1 MNNSPLYFYILNSRF
16 QEKKYKIILNKLI
29 ERTDVIYNKYEND
42 ASNNILIRF
51 VRSTTLYDINICKK
65 ILLKMK
71 FKDLFR
77 KNLKD
82 YINGYTTDL
91 SILEIIKYIGYSTS
105 RYHCL
110 MNIIDSILLQ
120 HKYNFCKALIQ
131 SHINYVLRNNINKN
145 ILPLQ
150 LYLYSGY

>member
-1 MNNSPLYFYILNSRF
+1 
-16 QEKKYKIILNKLI
+16 
-29 ERTDVIYNKYEND
+29 
-42 ASNNILIRF
+42 
-51 VRSTTLYDINICKK
+51 
-65 ILLKMK
+65 
-71 FKDLFR
+71 
-77 KNLKD
+77 
-82 YINGYTTDL
+82 
-91 SILEIIKYIGYSTS
+91 
-105 RYHCL
+105 